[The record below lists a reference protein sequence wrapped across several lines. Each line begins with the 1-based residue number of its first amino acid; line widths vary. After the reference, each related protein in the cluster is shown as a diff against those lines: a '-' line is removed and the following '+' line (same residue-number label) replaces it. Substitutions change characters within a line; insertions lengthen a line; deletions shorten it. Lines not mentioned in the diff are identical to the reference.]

1 MTRFENH
8 MMVSDKFKVLI
19 SGNKAEQVWDLL
31 GGYKIWETRT
41 VKLLGISIDVFKV
54 YNNLS
59 ETSFSDLFISQ
70 ETYME
75 EQVENLNT

>member
-41 VKLLGISIDVFKV
+41 VKLLGISLDVFKV